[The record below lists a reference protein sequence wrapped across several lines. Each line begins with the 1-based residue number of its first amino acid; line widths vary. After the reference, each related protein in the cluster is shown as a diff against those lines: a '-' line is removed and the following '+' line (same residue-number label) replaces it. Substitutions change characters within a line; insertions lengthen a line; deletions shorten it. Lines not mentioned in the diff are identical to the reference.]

1 MLLVYRPT
9 WPWHQIHISGRSWLT
24 WGQLLPHLADVGAAL
39 LDGHLAGPNGVV
51 GGRIAAALEVGA
63 VPGDRATA
71 SR

>member
-9 WPWHQIHISGRSWLT
+9 WTWHLIHTSGRSWLS

-39 LDGHLAGPNGVV
+39 LDGDLAGPDGVV

-63 VPGDRATA
+63 VLGDRATA